1 MNWKQV
7 FSTSIGKKLQM
18 SLTGLFLIL
27 FLVVHCY
34 INAQIFWNDGGKQ
47 FEAAA
52 HFMGTNFII
61 RTVEIGLTFFLLLH
75 IIQGL
80 NLWFKNMG
88 KRKVKYAK
96 SAGNQTSAW
105 YRRSMGI
112 LGSLLLIF
120 LVVHTSKFWIPNRAS
135 QIAGNG
141 ELHLYDMMREEF
153 QNIWVVLIYL
163 FGCITLAWHLVHGFW
178 SSFQTLGLTTHRYKG
193 IINGIGVA
201 FAIIVPAVFALM
213 PIAFYMHWIS

>member
-1 MNWKQV
+1 MNWKQA

-34 INAQIFWNDGGKQ
+34 INAQIFWNDGGEK
-47 FEAAA
+47 FEEAA
-52 HFMGTNFII
+52 HFMGSNFVI
-61 RTVEIGLTFFLLLH
+61 RTIEIGLTFFLLLH

-88 KRKVKYAK
+88 KRKVKYAV
-96 SAGNQTSAW
+96 SAGGQTSAW

-120 LVVHTSKFWIPNRAS
+120 LVIHTSKFWIPNRAS
-135 QIAGNG
+135 QISGNG
-141 ELHLYDMMREEF
+141 ELPLYEMMKHEF
-153 QNIWVVLIYL
+153 QYIWVVVIYVL
-163 FGCITLAWHLVHGFW
+163 GCITLAWHLVHGFW
-178 SSFQTLGLTTHRYKG
+178 SSFQTLGLATHRYKG
-193 IINGIGVA
+193 IINAIGVA

-213 PIAFYMHWIS
+213 PIAFYMGWIS

>member
-1 MNWKQV
+1 
-7 FSTSIGKKLQM
+7 M

-34 INAQIFWNDGGKQ
+34 INAQIFWNDGGAK
-47 FEAAA
+47 FEEAA
-52 HFMGTNFII
+52 HFMGTNFVI

-80 NLWFKNMG
+80 NLWFRNMG
-88 KRKVKYAK
+88 KRKVGYAT

-120 LVVHTSKFWIPNRAS
+120 LVIHTSKFWIPNRAS
-135 QIAGNG
+135 QISGNG
-141 ELHLYDMMREEF
+141 ELPLYEMMQLEF
-153 QNIWVVLIYL
+153 QNIWVVLIYV

-193 IINGIGVA
+193 IINAIGVA

-213 PIAFYMHWIS
+213 PIAFHMGWIS